1 MSCSSSPCSR
11 GSVDSL
17 TVPSISP
24 SACSISRY
32 QICSGA
38 SRLSYA
44 KREPPSSRREKLS
57 VFSVSADVGSSSCMG
72 RLSICSSGNTMVCGT
87 SDRISCEEHPVRRT
101 VMRIPANI
109 FFISRILFPLHTLLF
124 SDQFLPNSVS
134 TSPLLRSRVIP
145 ILQEFTNRSKG
156 LPFISLTFFISEVPD
171 SLARSI
177 SSLFSIQRIC
187 S

>member
-1 MSCSSSPCSR
+1 MSR
-11 GSVDSL
+11 NFEDFDEKNIETAKMLINDS
-17 TVPSISP
+17 
-24 SACSISRY
+24 
-32 QICSGA
+32 
-38 SRLSYA
+38 
-44 KREPPSSRREKLS
+44 EKIKIDEKTNES
-57 VFSVSADVGSSSCMG
+57 
-72 RLSICSSGNTMVCGT
+72 SSGNTIVCGT

>member
-1 MSCSSSPCSR
+1 M
-11 GSVDSL
+11 
-17 TVPSISP
+17 
-24 SACSISRY
+24 
-32 QICSGA
+32 ICSGA

>member
-101 VMRIPANI
+101 VSCTREY
-109 FFISRILFPLHTLLF
+109 R
-124 SDQFLPNSVS
+124 Q
-134 TSPLLRSRVIP
+134 PLLRQIFFSSPAFCSPYTLYCFLINSCRTLSVPAPYCDPGSYRYSRNSQTEAKDC
-145 ILQEFTNRSKG
+145 LSY
-156 LPFISLTFFISEVPD
+156 L
-171 SLARSI
+171 
-177 SSLFSIQRIC
+177 
-187 S
+187 